1 MAAIAT
7 NLLIRRWYT
16 SATRWGKDDA
26 ALYRDE
32 ERVAE
37 GGALQPTMLSR
48 WQARSTVPGHCTSR
62 GNNSSTADEP
72 LKCR

>member
-1 MAAIAT
+1 MLPST
-7 NLLIRRWYT
+7 GMKNGSR
-16 SATRWGKDDA
+16 K
-26 ALYRDE
+26 
-32 ERVAE
+32 